1 MVPRR
6 RSSVPVAASA
16 ANGTRAEAAI
26 ARPRIRFGLM
36 SSPSEIVVRR
46 CVGRF
51 AERCPRRNLGMRVSC
66 PLRADLKSDLSNL
79 TKRREAL
86 DRAQGD
92 AFGQEA
98 VQFALDQRQL
108 HALNLST

>member
-1 MVPRR
+1 
-6 RSSVPVAASA
+6 
-16 ANGTRAEAAI
+16 
-26 ARPRIRFGLM
+26 
-36 SSPSEIVVRR
+36 
-46 CVGRF
+46 
-51 AERCPRRNLGMRVSC
+51 MRVSC

-108 HALNLST
+108 RALNLSTRTANVTFVRLQGARAGRSAGAVHFASADINAGDALGSRGRKAVLPT